1 MCRTLEFVEGI
12 VLLYIWYLSVLYNHV
27 NSEHHDLFILLL
39 LIALKE
45 IHPSSPAE
53 LAGLRAFSDYVIGA
67 DSVLHESE
75 DLFTLF
81 EAHEGRPLK
90 LYVYNTAEDSCRE
103 VSITPN
109 SSWGG
114 EGR

>member
-1 MCRTLEFVEGI
+1 M
-12 VLLYIWYLSVLYNHV
+12 SVLNL
-27 NSEHHDLFILLL
+27 SL
-39 LIALKE
+39 LISHLILYLFVLKE

-75 DLFTLF
+75 DLFTLI

-90 LYVYNTAEDSCRE
+90 LYVYNTTEDSCRE

-114 EGR
+114 MGR